1 MNGGYVGGG
10 MESREEVEV
19 YPSGSDPGE
28 GEEIQEQS
36 PSVNRDKGTGL
47 S

>member
-1 MNGGYVGGG
+1 MNGGCVGGS

-47 S
+47 T